1 MFQPSLYNNEYQQ
14 LLIYRRVMW
23 AVIAGAILMGVL
35 TLAATTL
42 DHRREQRRPLA
53 ALTML
58 GTPGRIIRRTVRL
71 QFLVPLLAG
80 ITLAVGAG
88 TLCGAAYLD
97 LAAVNLT
104 LIPWDQLATLGAG
117 AVILAMLTAYAVSL
131 GAGTRLTATT
141 VRRE

>member
-1 MFQPSLYNNEYQQ
+1 
-14 LLIYRRVMW
+14 
-23 AVIAGAILMGVL
+23 MGVL

-58 GTPGRIIRRTVRL
+58 GTPGRIVRRTVRL
-71 QFLVPLLAG
+71 QFVVRFVAG
-80 ITLAVGAG
+80 VTLAVGAG

-97 LAAVNLT
+97 LATVDLVH
-104 LIPWDQLATLGAG
+104 LPWPELGVLAAGSVVVAIGA
-117 AVILAMLTAYAVSL
+117 AYAVSI
-131 GAGTRLTATT
+131 GAGTRLTATM